1 MSGRVVPITD
11 LPIFFLVSDII
22 EMAIL
27 EVGEQVV
34 FLKGVVAKKAVVV
47 EEIRSDAM
55 ATALIVNMFG

>member
-1 MSGRVVPITD
+1 
-11 LPIFFLVSDII
+11 
-22 EMAIL
+22 MAIL